1 MSSGDIMKIKLLDKK
16 RINEIIELVNKISK
30 KYVTYDFSEEG
41 KISFSKINKE
51 EFYNNKY
58 ILTYVALYED
68 EIVGMISFDISRS
81 HICLLFVDEKYF
93 KQGIPTKLVETIEKL
108 SIDDIHVNASDDAL
122 SFYQKYGF
130 LAVDQRQTKD
140 GITYTPMIKKI
151 DKEDRFKKY
160 EEVYDFINSQK
171 NRVYSLD
178 NFQRFMNDM
187 ANPQLALKCIHI
199 GGTNGKGSTTN
210 YIKEV
215 LKRANY
221 QVGTFTSP
229 ALITRLDVIRINDVN
244 IDEDAVVELANRYV
258 DIWLEYE
265 ISLFEIEVFIAI
277 MYFLHKGVD
286 IAIFEVGLGGNL
298 DATNIIEPLVAVNTN
313 IGLDHTD
320 FLGNSYESIAMAK
333 AGIIKDGIDYITG
346 EHKQECLDIFRD
358 ECEKHHCEL
367 LRVDRIHDIQDGE
380 NVKYCYRDYNIVL
393 NTPALYQIQN
403 SALAIETLLY
413 LRNRKNISFDDEDLI
428 YGLFEAKWAGRFEK
442 LRDKPLIIIDGAH
455 NREGVDELYR
465 AARKFHNLKIIFSA
479 LKDKDT
485 DYMIERL
492 LDLTYDITICE
503 FEHPR
508 SQKAKL
514 LAKDYPVKIEPDY
527 IKAINDAFEFD
538 GTLLITGSL
547 YFISKIRPYLQQ
559 KIKDNENHS

>member
-1 MSSGDIMKIKLLDKK
+1 MSSGDIMEIQLLDKK
-16 RINEIIELVNKISK
+16 RINEVIDLVNRIAKQ
-30 KYVTYDFSEEG
+30 YVTCDFNKEG
-41 KISFSKINKE
+41 KDTFSKVNKE
-51 EFYNNKY
+51 EFYNRKH
-58 ILTYVALYED
+58 ILTYVALID
-68 EIVGMISFDISRS
+68 EKIAGMISYDISTS
-81 HICLLFVDEKYF
+81 HIYLLFVDDQYF
-93 KQGIPTKLVETIEKL
+93 YQGIATQLIHTVEKL
-108 SIDDIHVNASDDAL
+108 SVDDIKVNASDYAL
-122 SFYQKYGF
+122 SFYQKCGF
-130 LAVDQRQTKD
+130 EMMDKRQIKD
-140 GITYTPMIKKI
+140 GIVYTPMKKKIIKKQ
-151 DKEDRFKKY
+151 RFKCY

-178 NFQRFMNDM
+178 NFQKFMKDM
-187 ANPQLALKCIHI
+187 ADPQLALRCIHI

-215 LKRANY
+215 LKKTGY

-244 IDEDAVVELANRYV
+244 IDEQTVVALANRYV
-258 DIWLEYE
+258 DIWLKYE

-277 MYFLHKGVD
+277 MYFLQKGVD

-298 DATNIIEPLVAVNTN
+298 DATNIIYPLIAVNTN

-320 FLGNSYESIAMAK
+320 YLGNSYESIAQAK
-333 AGIIKDGIDYITG
+333 AGIIKDNVDFITG

-358 ECEKHHCEL
+358 ECEKHHSEL

-380 NVKYCYRDYNIVL
+380 NVKYCYRDYNVVL
-393 NTPALYQIQN
+393 DTPALYQIQN

-413 LRNRKNISFDDEDLI
+413 LRNKKDVFFDDKDLI

-442 LRDKPLIIIDGAH
+442 LRNHPLIIIDGAH

-492 LDLTYDITICE
+492 LELTYDITICE

-508 SQKAKL
+508 SQKAEL
-514 LAKDYPVKIEPDY
+514 LAKDYPVKVEPDY
-527 IKAINDAFEFD
+527 IKAIDEAFDFE

-547 YFISKIRPYLQQ
+547 YFISKVRPYIKE
-559 KIKDNENHS
+559 KIQSHS